1 MPVDKLRE
9 LPLPMLA
16 RQLRQRLPFMEQTDY
31 FRSCVWF
38 DKAAARRLE
47 REEASAF
54 IGVETCALS
63 SLRAA
68 RQRGMKAILD
78 CPGIPA
84 PFLARQIQLA
94 ADDLGIKPPDQ
105 STSARMDDRRQA
117 EMAEADLVLVCS
129 EMQSRFYISEGM
141 AATKLRM
148 NPLWVDEIFTSG
160 AEAPRKPRPA
170 GSKLRVLFVG
180 HATVGKGAPYALK
193 AIDMLG
199 DTAELT
205 FVGGVDETTRKLAGG
220 RMQKHRII
228 EWMPR
233 SELLNVYPKHDV
245 LLFPTL
251 GDSFGFVGMEAM
263 ACGLPVVTT
272 TNAGMPVPDPA
283 WRVAPRDA
291 GALAARLQAYASDEA
306 KLEVDSRLARDF
318 VRDFTPANFRKR
330 AQAIFREVLS

>member
-1 MPVDKLRE
+1 MPGIVLAYIGVHQIFQLGLAAHEMGKLQRLYCSMVDAPGRWGRIARHFSASVLLNPMGGGSMPVDKLRE

-129 EMQSRFYISEGM
+129 S
-141 AATKLRM
+141 
-148 NPLWVDEIFTSG
+148 TSPKG
-160 AEAPRKPRPA
+160 WRP
-170 GSKLRVLFVG
+170 
-180 HATVGKGAPYALK
+180 PNC
-193 AIDMLG
+193 
-199 DTAELT
+199 E
-205 FVGGVDETTRKLAGG
+205 
-220 RMQKHRII
+220 
-228 EWMPR
+228 
-233 SELLNVYPKHDV
+233 
-245 LLFPTL
+245 
-251 GDSFGFVGMEAM
+251 
-263 ACGLPVVTT
+263 
-272 TNAGMPVPDPA
+272 
-283 WRVAPRDA
+283 
-291 GALAARLQAYASDEA
+291 
-306 KLEVDSRLARDF
+306 
-318 VRDFTPANFRKR
+318 
-330 AQAIFREVLS
+330 